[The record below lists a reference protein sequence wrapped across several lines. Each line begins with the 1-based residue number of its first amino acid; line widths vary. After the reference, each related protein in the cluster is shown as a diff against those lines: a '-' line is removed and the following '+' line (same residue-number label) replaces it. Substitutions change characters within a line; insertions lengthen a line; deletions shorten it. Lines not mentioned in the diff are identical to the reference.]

1 MRDVSRLRDHIEGVP
16 APVGEGD
23 APPEEIDDDEFEV
36 LRESPEL
43 GDGKFKLEICTFSL
57 LPGGRHNE
65 SDRTA
70 TVAAK
75 TTLNDPDSS
84 SAPSTP
90 IIRTQP
96 PTLSVYITSM
106 AIDFAHTDY
115 ETSASMF
122 AAGAAP
128 TYVPTGYS
136 SASAAAAASR
146 APFPTTG
153 FSSASASAAVHAM
166 PRTRAQT
173 TPPRYAQ
180 RLQTIDVRRCHQISR
195 EMVQWLRMYVPE
207 VRCESSSSSTSWRT
221 AWAQQEL

>member
-1 MRDVSRLRDHIEGVP
+1 MCVQAFEWVVRDVSRLRDHIEGVS

-57 LPGGRHNE
+57 LPGGRHNK

-70 TVAAK
+70 TAAAK

-122 AAGAAP
+122 AAIKCQDDRVGERGARAEWAWEHWQSNFVFRQGSEVWGEW
-128 TYVPTGYS
+128 YVGMQRCDADDGFVLCLRMP
-136 SASAAAAASR
+136 SASS
-146 APFPTTG
+146 FC
-153 FSSASASAAVHAM
+153 
-166 PRTRAQT
+166 
-173 TPPRYAQ
+173 PP
-180 RLQTIDVRRCHQISR
+180 
-195 EMVQWLRMYVPE
+195 
-207 VRCESSSSSTSWRT
+207 
-221 AWAQQEL
+221 